1 MTAYVNGGGNLFYT
15 SEEVLGEY
23 TGWEDITFSP
33 GHFVYDVLGVEWVGN
48 DYNYAAVAAYDDG
61 GAGLIDGLSDS
72 AIYLDSLMFPLT
84 GVSMADLCDPV
95 GYGTPDM
102 LPPIFL
108 GLYAPPNGY
117 YAGSLNGTT
126 AFLAFIV
133 AQMPDDQQQIL
144 IGNWMN
150 TVSIDNDVDGLP
162 LEFTLHQNYPNP
174 FNPTTTLSFAIPMD
188 SKVDLVVYNLLGQE
202 VTRIFDHKLMRAGAH
217 EIVWDGK
224 DNFGNPV
231 GTGLYVYR
239 LNAADK
245 SAVQKMML
253 LK

>member
-1 MTAYVNGGGNLFYT
+1 
-15 SEEVLGEY
+15 
-23 TGWEDITFSP
+23 
-33 GHFVYDVLGVEWVGN
+33 
-48 DYNYAAVAAYDDG
+48 
-61 GAGLIDGLSDS
+61 
-72 AIYLDSLMFPLT
+72 
-84 GVSMADLCDPV
+84 
-95 GYGTPDM
+95 
-102 LPPIFL
+102 
-108 GLYAPPNGY
+108 
-117 YAGSLNGTT
+117 
-126 AFLAFIV
+126 
-133 AQMPDDQQQIL
+133 
-144 IGNWMN
+144 
-150 TVSIDNDVDGLP
+150 
-162 LEFTLHQNYPNP
+162 
-174 FNPTTTLSFAIPMD
+174 MD